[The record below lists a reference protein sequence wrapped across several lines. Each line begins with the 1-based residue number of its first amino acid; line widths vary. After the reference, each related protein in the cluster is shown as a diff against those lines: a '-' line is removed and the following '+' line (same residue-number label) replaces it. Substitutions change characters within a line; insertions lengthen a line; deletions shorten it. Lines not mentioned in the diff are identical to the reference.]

1 MYIALVLFFLDFLFF
16 SLCFKWFFWTT
27 LIYFS
32 AYNVA
37 LKPCGSVTVTRNF
50 CFQLFLLLIQDWF
63 FNGKFGLILIY
74 LIPVMIL
81 INNMKTWFIGSRK
94 VLAIAFLAVVIAV
107 DGFIVKSALFSNEMP
122 ILMTMFKLFANIF
135 IEGLVLWGRLGNRS
149 LLEFFE
155 RERKVWTPNRIDA
168 S

>member
-1 MYIALVLFFLDFLFF
+1 MYAALLLFLLDFFLF
-16 SLCFKWFFWTT
+16 SLCSRWFFWIT

-32 AYNVA
+32 VDNVA
-37 LKPCGSVTVTRNF
+37 FKPCGSVTVTGRF

-74 LIPVMIL
+74 LLLMIIL
-81 INNMKTWFIGSRK
+81 VNKMKTWFIGSRK
-94 VLAIAFLAVVIAV
+94 VLAIVFLAVIIAV
-107 DGFIVKSALFSNEMP
+107 DGLVIKNILFSNETS

-135 IEGLVLWGRLGNRS
+135 IGGLVLWGRLGNRFLS
-149 LLEFFE
+149 ELFE